1 MGTERKRNLDAEV
14 RSTQRS
20 AESQRHG
27 RSPSANGAAPEPGG
41 HGPGLP
47 VKRHYSRRRAVVILL
62 LWLTVVAAFIPLV
75 IDFTSRIQ
83 STLSGM
89 KGTPSENVRIN
100 VVKNFSTALA
110 FPTAIVW
117 DAKGLPPAEADAA
130 WKNLLAAL
138 SADPA
143 VNDVT
148 DGNVMIENWPRS
160 DWHAAFV
167 AVKASTYGGA
177 EKVVPSLRADVA
189 KLSFPGAQK
198 PWVTG
203 GPALFLDLNIA
214 STESLRSG
222 ELIALPV
229 AFIILL
235 FVFRSFV
242 AAFLPVMVATIGVI
256 CTLGILSF
264 FATPHLHYLPF
275 LPAMGVTFFVPNLV
289 TMIGLGVGIDYCLIY
304 LARYRRERANHLT
317 TQEALLL
324 TRQTAGKTVLVSA
337 VLVMSGF
344 LTLLF
349 IPLEFFTSIA
359 LGGMLVVA
367 SVALATL
374 TLLPAMIFLVGSKLE
389 WGSSVL
395 CPASRLKLG
404 RSFFDHWGQ
413 FVVRRRWGCV
423 ALGLILLTLLAIPFF
438 RLHISSVEAKNIPS
452 KSDSR
457 QGYESLYHE
466 LGPGWMMPAIVLVQ
480 HPTKDWMN
488 GDGLAQEKNL
498 VDQLAKLD
506 NTEKVLTV
514 TDNSGS
520 RRAQQMR
527 MGMLTSFNDTSQSI
541 IMMLSHEDPES
552 RAARD
557 WLDRIT
563 TVLKDAEKAAPSGPR
578 YSLGGLPAVTHTAD
592 NVIMGALPM
601 VILATLASTFVL
613 LTLFMRSVL
622 VSLKAII
629 LNLFCVMAAY
639 GFQVVCFQDGWGA
652 RLFHLFPTDGLNTVV
667 LVICFCALFG
677 LSMDYEVFI
686 LSAVRESWLDNHNI
700 NLAVQEGLLRVA
712 GIITS
717 AAFIM
722 IAVFLSFAF
731 GDVVE
736 IEQLG
741 VGLSFAVLLDATVI
755 RLLLVPGIMTL
766 MGRWAFWCPGHKLPV
781 AERHPRGHHYHG
793 EKLSPPDE
801 VKRVAGL

>member
-1 MGTERKRNLDAEV
+1 VEPRLEARAA
-14 RSTQRS
+14 STTS
-20 AESQRHG
+20 KGA
-27 RSPSANGAAPEPGG
+27 SPGPGG
-41 HGPGLP
+41 HGHVPP
-47 VKRHYSRRRAVVILL
+47 VKRLYSRRHAWFSLL
-62 LWLTVVAAFIPLV
+62 FWVVVAAIFTPLAYE
-75 IDFTSRIQ
+75 FANHLQ
-83 STLSGM
+83 STLNGT
-89 KGTPSENVRIN
+89 KGTPSENVRVN
-100 VVKNFSTALA
+100 VVNNFSKALA

-117 DAKGLPPAEADAA
+117 EAKDVPAADADTA
-130 WKNLLAAL
+130 WKNLLAAVR
-138 SADPA
+138 ADSK
-143 VNDVT
+143 VKDVT

-167 AVKASTYGGA
+167 AVDAKTYGEA
-177 EKVVPSLRADVA
+177 EQVVPILRADVA
-189 KLSFPGAQK
+189 GLSFPGSHR

-235 FVFRSFV
+235 LVFRSFV
-242 AAFLPVMVATIGVI
+242 AAFLPVLVATLGVV
-256 CTLGILSF
+256 CTLGILCF
-264 FATPHLHYLPF
+264 FAKPPSYLPF
-275 LPAMGVTFFVPNLV
+275 LPTMGVTFFVPNLV

-324 TRQTAGKTVLVSA
+324 TRQTAGKTVLASA

-349 IPLEFFTSIA
+349 IPLEFFNSIA
-359 LGGMLVVA
+359 VGGMLVVA
-367 SVALATL
+367 CVALATL
-374 TLLPAMIFLVGSKLE
+374 TLLPAMIFLVGTKLE
-389 WGSSVL
+389 WGSALL
-395 CPASRLKLG
+395 CPMSRLKLG
-404 RSFFDHWGQ
+404 RPLFDHWGC
-413 FVVRRRWGCV
+413 FVVRRAWSCV
-423 ALGLILLTLLAIPFF
+423 AVGMILLIFLGIPFL
-438 RLHISSVEAKNIPS
+438 RLQIASVEAKNIPS
-452 KSDSR
+452 KSESR
-457 QGYESLYHE
+457 QGYESLSAN
-466 LGPGWMMPAIVLVQ
+466 LGAGWMMPAIILVQ
-480 HPTKDWMN
+480 HPTQDWMD
-488 GDGLAQEKNL
+488 GDGLAREKNL
-498 VDQLAKLD
+498 VDQLAQLP
-506 NTEKVLTV
+506 NTEKVMTV

-527 MGMLTSFNDTSQSI
+527 MGLLTSYTDPSQSV
-541 IMMLSHEDPES
+541 IMVLSRTDPQS
-552 RAARD
+552 PTARG
-557 WLDRIT
+557 WLDQIT
-563 TVLKDAEKAAPSGPR
+563 ALLKDSEKAAPDGPR
-578 YSLGGLPAVTHTAD
+578 YSVGGLPSVTLSAD
-592 NVIMGALPM
+592 RVIIGALPM

-613 LTLFMRSVL
+613 LTIFMRSVL
-622 VSLKAII
+622 VSLKAIV

-639 GFQVVCFQDGWGA
+639 GFQVICFQDGWGA
-652 RLFHLFPTDGLNTVV
+652 RLFHLYPTDGLNTVV

-686 LSAVRESWLDNHNI
+686 LSAVRESWLDNHNM

-766 MGRWAFWCPGHKLPV
+766 MGRWAFWCPGQKLPV

-793 EKLSPPDE
+793 EKLTPPE
-801 VKRVAGL
+801 EPKRVAGL

>member
-1 MGTERKRNLDAEV
+1 MET
-14 RSTQRS
+14 
-20 AESQRHG
+20 RHPG
-27 RSPSANGAAPEPGG
+27 RPPSANGTGPAPGG
-41 HGPGLP
+41 RVLR
-47 VKRHYSRRRAVVILL
+47 VKRLYSRRNAVVSVLF
-62 LWLTVVAAFIPLV
+62 WLTMVALFTPLA
-75 IDFTSRIQ
+75 IQFTSRIQ
-83 STLSGM
+83 STLSGT

-117 DAKGLPPAEADAA
+117 DAQGAPAADADAA
-130 WKNLLAAL
+130 WKNLLDAVR
-138 SADPA
+138 ADST

-167 AVKASTYGGA
+167 AVNASTYGGA
-177 EKVVPSLRADVA
+177 EKVVPQLRADVA
-189 KLSFPGAQK
+189 KLSFPGRK

-235 FVFRSFV
+235 LVFRSVV
-242 AAFLPVMVATIGVI
+242 AAFLPVMVATLGVV

-264 FATPHLHYLPF
+264 FATDHAYLPF
-275 LPAMGVTFFVPNLV
+275 LKAMGVTFFVPNLV

-304 LARYRRERANHLT
+304 LARYRRERATHLT

-324 TRQTAGKTVLVSA
+324 TRQTAGKTVLASA

-359 LGGMLVVA
+359 VGGMLVVA
-367 SVALATL
+367 CVALATL
-374 TLLPAMIFLVGSKLE
+374 TLLPAMIFLVGPHLE
-389 WGSSVL
+389 WGSTVL
-395 CPASRLKLG
+395 CKMNRLKLG
-404 RSFFDHWGQ
+404 SRFLDNWGR
-413 FVVRRRWGCV
+413 FVLRRAWACV
-423 ALGLILLTLLAIPFF
+423 VVGLILLAILAVPFF
-438 RLHISSVEAKNIPS
+438 RLNIASVEAKNIPL
-452 KSDSR
+452 KSESR
-457 QGYESLYHE
+457 QGYESLSE
-466 LGPGWMMPAIVLVQ
+466 NLGAGWMMPAIILVQ
-480 HPTKDWMN
+480 HPTKEWMN
-488 GDGLAQEKNL
+488 ADGLAQEKKL
-498 VDQLAKLD
+498 IDQLTQLP

-514 TDNSGS
+514 TDTSGS
-520 RRAQQMR
+520 RRAQQTR
-527 MGMLTSFNDTSQSI
+527 MGMLTSFNDPSQSVI
-541 IMMLSHEDPES
+541 LMLSRTDPQS
-552 RAARD
+552 QKARE
-557 WLDRIT
+557 WLDQIT
-563 TVLKDAEKAAPSGPR
+563 AQLKDAEKAAPDGPR
-578 YSLGGLPAVTHTAD
+578 YSVGGLPSVTLSAD
-592 NVIMGALPM
+592 RVIMGALPL
-601 VILATLASTFVL
+601 VVLATLASTFIL
-613 LTLFMRSVL
+613 LTIFMRSVL

-639 GFQVVCFQDGWGA
+639 GFQVICFQDGWGA
-652 RLFHLFPTDGLNTVV
+652 RLFNLFPTDGLNTVV

-686 LSAVRESWLDNHNI
+686 LSAVRESWLDNHNM

-755 RLLLVPGIMTL
+755 RLLLVPGIMVL
-766 MGRWAFWCPGHKLPV
+766 MGRWAFWFPGQKLPV

-793 EKLSPPDE
+793 EKLTPPE
-801 VKRVAGL
+801 EAKRVAGL

>member
-1 MGTERKRNLDAEV
+1 VEP
-14 RSTQRS
+14 
-20 AESQRHG
+20 QRHG
-27 RSPSANGAAPEPGG
+27 RALSPNGSVPEPGG
-41 HGPGLP
+41 HGQGLP
-47 VKRHYSRRRAVVILL
+47 IKRLYSRRRAICSVL
-62 LWLTVVAAFIPLV
+62 LWIFVVAVFIPLA
-75 IDFTSRIQ
+75 IQFTSHLQ
-83 STLSGM
+83 TTLTGT

-110 FPTAIVW
+110 FPTAVVW
-117 DAKGLPPAEADAA
+117 DAKSLPPADADAA
-130 WKNLLAAL
+130 WKNVLDAL
-138 SADPA
+138 RANPA

-148 DGNVMIENWPRS
+148 DGNVMVENWPRS

-167 AVKASTYGGA
+167 AVKATTYGDA
-177 EKVVPSLRADVA
+177 EEVVPKLRADVA
-189 KLSFPGAQK
+189 KLTFPGTQR

-214 STESLRSG
+214 STDSLRSG

-229 AFIILL
+229 TFVILL
-235 FVFRSFV
+235 LVFRSLV
-242 AAFLPVMVATIGVI
+242 AAFLPVMVACLGVI

-264 FATPHLHYLPF
+264 LATPHSYLPF
-275 LPAMGVTFFVPNLV
+275 LPPMGMTFFVPNLV

-324 TRQTAGKTVLVSA
+324 TRQTAGKTVLASA

-344 LTLLF
+344 LTLLV

-359 LGGMLVVA
+359 VGGMLVVA
-367 SVALATL
+367 CVALATL
-374 TLLPAMIFLVGSKLE
+374 TLLPAMIFLVGPNLE
-389 WGSSVL
+389 WGCGL
-395 CPASRLKLG
+395 LRPLNRLKM
-404 RSFFDHWGQ
+404 SIPFFDHWGR
-413 FVVRRRWGCV
+413 FVVRHAWACV
-423 ALGLILLTLLAIPFF
+423 ITGFLVLIVLAVPFL
-438 RLHISSVEAKNIPS
+438 RLQIASVEAKNIPPRS
-452 KSDSR
+452 ESR
-457 QGYESLYHE
+457 QGYESLSQN
-466 LGPGWMMPAIVLVQ
+466 LGAGWMMPAIILVQ
-480 HPTKDWMN
+480 HPNDDWL
-488 GDGLAQEKNL
+488 GADGLAREQTL
-498 VDQLAKLD
+498 VDQLAQLP

-520 RRAQQMR
+520 RRAQQTR
-527 MGMLTSFNDTSQSI
+527 MGLLTSYNDPSQNVI
-541 IMMLSHEDPES
+541 LMLSRTDPQS
-552 RAARD
+552 PVARA
-557 WLDRIT
+557 WLDKIT
-563 TVLKDAEKAAPSGPR
+563 LLLQKSEAANPAGPH
-578 YSLGGLPAVTHTAD
+578 YSVGGLPSVTLSAD
-592 NVIMGALPM
+592 RVIIRALPL
-601 VILATLASTFVL
+601 VILATLTSTFIL

-622 VSLKAII
+622 VSFKAIV

-639 GFQVVCFQDGWGA
+639 GFQVICFQDGWGA

-686 LSAVRESWLDNHNI
+686 LSAVRESWLDNHNMS
-700 NLAVQEGLLRVA
+700 LAVQEGLLRVA

-766 MGRWAFWCPGHKLPV
+766 MGRSAFWCPGQKIPV
-781 AERHPRGHHYHG
+781 AERHPRGHHYQG
-793 EKLSPPDE
+793 EKLTPPDE
-801 VKRVAGL
+801 SKRVAGL

>member
-1 MGTERKRNLDAEV
+1 MDSKI
-14 RSTQRS
+14 RSTQRT
-20 AESQRHG
+20 AESRNNGH
-27 RSPSANGAAPEPGG
+27 SPSTGGSGPEPGG
-41 HGPGLP
+41 RSLP
-47 VKRHYSRRRAVVILL
+47 VKRLYTRRHAIVSLL
-62 LWLTVVAAFIPLV
+62 FWVTVVAIFVPLA
-75 IDFTSRIQ
+75 IQFTSRIQ
-83 STLSGM
+83 STLTGT

-117 DAKGLPPAEADAA
+117 DAKGVAPADADAA
-130 WKNLLAAL
+130 WKNLL
-138 SADPA
+138 DTVRTNPA
-143 VNDVT
+143 VNEVT
-148 DGNVMIENWPRS
+148 DGNLMVENWPRS

-167 AVKASTYGGA
+167 AVHADTYGEA
-177 EKVVPSLRADVA
+177 EKVIPKLRSDVA
-189 KLSFPGAQK
+189 QLTFPGIK

-203 GPALFLDLNIA
+203 GPALFLDLNLA

-229 AFIILL
+229 AFVILL
-235 FVFRSFV
+235 LVFRSFV
-242 AAFLPVMVATIGVI
+242 AALLPVLVATLGVI

-264 FATPHLHYLPF
+264 FATSHDWLPF

-317 TQEALLL
+317 TQEALVL
-324 TRQTAGKTVLVSA
+324 TRQTAGKTVLASA

-359 LGGMLVVA
+359 VGGMLVVA
-367 SVALATL
+367 CVALATL
-374 TLLPAMIFLVGSKLE
+374 TLLPAMIFLVGPWLE
-389 WGSSVL
+389 WGSAVL
-395 CPASRLKLG
+395 CPSNRLKWGAHFLDNWG
-404 RSFFDHWGQ
+404 RL
-413 FVVRRRWGCV
+413 VVRRPWSCV
-423 ALGLILLTLLAIPFF
+423 ITGLIVLAFLAIPFL
-438 RLHISSVEAKNIPS
+438 RLKIASVEAKNIPS
-452 KSDSR
+452 HSESR
-457 QGYESLYHE
+457 RGYESLSE
-466 LGPGWMMPAIVLVQ
+466 NLGAGWMMPATILVQ
-480 HPTKDWMN
+480 HPTKDWMT
-488 GDGLAQEKNL
+488 GDGMAQEKAL
-498 VDQLAKLD
+498 VEKLSQLS
-506 NTEKVLTV
+506 NTEKVLTI
-514 TDNSGS
+514 TDTAGS

-527 MGMLTSFNDTSQSI
+527 MGLLTSGQDASQNVI
-541 IMMLSHEDPES
+541 LMLSKTDPQSPE
-552 RAARD
+552 ARV
-557 WLDRIT
+557 WLDDIT
-563 TVLKDAEKAAPSGPR
+563 KLLKDTETATPGGAH
-578 YSLGGLPAVTHTAD
+578 YSLGGLPSVTLSAD
-592 NVIMGALPM
+592 RVIIRALPT

-613 LTLFMRSVL
+613 LTIFMRSVL
-622 VSLKAII
+622 VSLKAIA

-639 GFQVVCFQDGWGA
+639 GFQVICFQDGWGA

-686 LSAVRESWLDNHNI
+686 LSAVRESWLDNHNMD
-700 NLAVQEGLLRVA
+700 LAVQEGLLRVA

-741 VGLSFAVLLDATVI
+741 VGLSFAVLLDATII
-755 RLLLVPGIMTL
+755 RLLLVPAIMAL
-766 MGRWAFWCPGHKLPV
+766 MGRWAFWFPGQKPPT

-793 EKLSPPDE
+793 EKLTPPDE
-801 VKRVAGL
+801 PKRVAGL

>member
-1 MGTERKRNLDAEV
+1 MEPQRGL
-14 RSTQRS
+14 RSS
-20 AESQRHG
+20 
-27 RSPSANGAAPEPGG
+27 SANGSAPEPGG
-41 HGPGLP
+41 RGPGLP
-47 VKRHYSRRRAVVILL
+47 VKRLYSRRHAMVSLLFWLMLVAVF
-62 LWLTVVAAFIPLV
+62 TPLA
-75 IDFTSRIQ
+75 IQFTSKIQ
-83 STLSGM
+83 STLSGT
-89 KGTPSENVRIN
+89 KGTASENVRIN

-117 DAKGLPPAEADAA
+117 DAKGVPAADADAA
-130 WKNLLAAL
+130 WKGLLDAVR
-138 SADPA
+138 ADSS

-148 DGNVMIENWPRS
+148 DGSVMIENWPRE

-167 AVKASTYGGA
+167 AVGAKTYGEA
-177 EKVVPSLRADVA
+177 EKVVPNLRADVA
-189 KLSFPGAQK
+189 KISFPGASR

-214 STESLRSG
+214 STKSLRSG

-229 AFIILL
+229 AFVILL
-235 FVFRSFV
+235 LVFRSLV
-242 AAFLPVMVATIGVI
+242 AAFLPVMVATLGVV
-256 CTLGILSF
+256 CTLGILCF
-264 FATPHLHYLPF
+264 LATPHDF

-324 TRQTAGKTVLVSA
+324 TRQTAGKTVLASA

-359 LGGMLVVA
+359 VGGMLVVA
-367 SVALATL
+367 CVALATL
-374 TLLPAMIFLVGSKLE
+374 TLLPAMIFLVGPWLE
-389 WGSSVL
+389 WGGGMFAPL
-395 CPASRLKLG
+395 NRLKLG
-404 RSFFDHWGQ
+404 AHCFERWGQ
-413 FVVRRRWGCV
+413 FVVPRAWGCV
-423 ALGLILLTLLAIPFF
+423 AAGLTLLAILAIPFW
-438 RLHISSVEAKNIPS
+438 HIRIASVEAKNIPS
-452 KSDSR
+452 QSESR
-457 QGYESLYHE
+457 KGYESLSKN
-466 LGPGWMMPAIVLVQ
+466 LGAGWMMPAIILVQ
-480 HPTKDWMN
+480 HPTQDWMN
-488 GDGLAQEKNL
+488 GDGLAQEKKL
-498 VDQLAKLD
+498 VEGLARLD

-520 RRAQQMR
+520 RRAQQIR
-527 MGMLTSFNDTSQSI
+527 MGMLTSFNDPSQSI
-541 IMMLSHEDPES
+541 IMMLSRTDPQS
-552 RAARD
+552 LTARK
-557 WLDRIT
+557 WLGDIT
-563 TVLKDAEKAAPSGPR
+563 KVLKETETAAPDGPR
-578 YSLGGLPAVTHTAD
+578 YYLGGLPSVTLSAD
-592 NVIMGALPM
+592 TVIMNALPT

-613 LTLFMRSVL
+613 LTVFMRSL
-622 VSLKAII
+622 LISLKAII

-639 GFQVVCFQDGWGA
+639 GFQVICFQDGWGA

-700 NLAVQEGLLRVA
+700 KLAVQEGLLRVA

-741 VGLSFAVLLDATVI
+741 VGLSFAVLLDATII
-755 RLLLVPGIMTL
+755 RLLLVPGVMTL

-781 AERHPRGHHYHG
+781 AEKHPRGHHYQG
-793 EKLSPPDE
+793 EKLTPPEE
-801 VKRVAGL
+801 VKRLTGL

>member
-1 MGTERKRNLDAEV
+1 LDPKI
-14 RSTQRS
+14 RSNHR
-20 AESQRHG
+20 AVEKG
-27 RSPSANGAAPEPGG
+27 RQGRPASNGSIPGPQG
-41 HGPGLP
+41 HGLLA
-47 VKRHYSRRRAVVILL
+47 RRLYSRRNAILSVLFWVGMVIVF
-62 LWLTVVAAFIPLV
+62 TPLA
-75 IDFTSRIQ
+75 IQFTSRIE
-83 STLSGM
+83 STLNGM
-89 KGTPSENVRIN
+89 KGTPSENVRVN

-117 DAKGLPPAEADAA
+117 EAHGVPPVDADAA
-130 WKNLLAAL
+130 WKNLLAAVR
-138 SADPA
+138 SDST

-167 AVKASTYGGA
+167 AVGASTYGGA
-177 EKVVPSLRADVA
+177 EKVVPNLRADVA
-189 KLSFPGAQK
+189 RLPFPGAHR

-203 GPALFLDLNIA
+203 GPALFLDLNLA

-235 FVFRSFV
+235 LVFRSLV
-242 AAFLPVMVATIGVI
+242 AAFLPVMVATLGVV
-256 CTLGILSF
+256 CTLGMLCF
-264 FATPHLHYLPF
+264 FAEPHSYLPF
-275 LPAMGVTFFVPNLV
+275 LPVMGVTFFVPNLV

-324 TRQTAGKTVLVSA
+324 TRQTAGKTVLASA

-349 IPLEFFTSIA
+349 IPLDFFTSIA
-359 LGGMLVVA
+359 VGGMLVVA
-367 SVALATL
+367 CVALATL
-374 TLLPAMIFLVGSKLE
+374 TLLPAMIFLVGTKLE
-389 WGSSVL
+389 WGGVL
-395 CPASRLKLG
+395 LRPLSGLK
-404 RSFFDHWGQ
+404 RWPHFFDLWGR
-413 FVVRRRWGCV
+413 FVVRRPWGCV
-423 ALGLILLTLLAIPFF
+423 AVGLIILLVLAIPFT
-438 RLHISSVEAKNIPS
+438 RLRIASVEAKNIPTRS
-452 KSDSR
+452 ESR
-457 QGYESLYHE
+457 QGYQSLSE
-466 LGPGWMMPAIVLVQ
+466 NLGAGWMMPAIILVQ
-480 HPTKDWMN
+480 HPTQDWMN
-488 GDGLAQEKNL
+488 SDGLAREKSL
-498 VDQLAKLD
+498 VDSLAQLP

-520 RRAQQMR
+520 RRAQQTR
-527 MGMLTSFNDTSQSI
+527 MGMLTSFSDTSQSVI
-541 IMMLSHEDPES
+541 LMLSKTDPQS
-552 RAARD
+552 PTARD
-557 WLDRIT
+557 WLRGIT
-563 TVLKDAEKAAPSGPR
+563 KVLGDSEKAVPDGPH
-578 YSLGGLPAVTHTAD
+578 YSLGGLPSVTLSAD

-613 LTLFMRSVL
+613 LTIFMRSVL
-622 VSLKAII
+622 VSLKAIV

-639 GFQVVCFQDGWGA
+639 GFQVICFQDGWGA

-686 LSAVRESWLDNHNI
+686 LSAVRESWLDNHNM

-741 VGLSFAVLLDATVI
+741 IGLSFAVLLDATVI

-766 MGRWAFWCPGHKLPV
+766 MGRWAFWCPGQKLPT
-781 AERHPRGHHYHG
+781 AERHGRGHHYHG
-793 EKLSPPDE
+793 EKLTPPDE
-801 VKRVAGL
+801 TERVGGL